1 MSEKERMQRDS
12 KGWRLSQKRGG
23 SIFQCVDWG
32 RKEERQ
38 AGGKHPNLDFGYAKS
53 EFLSDIHVGMVS
65 RRRSPALRER
75 SGRELRRREPDAHK
89 APSLREITR
98 GG

>member
-1 MSEKERMQRDS
+1 ME
-12 KGWRLSQKRGG
+12 WA
-23 SIFQCVDWG
+23 

-65 RRRSPALRER
+65 RRRSLALRER
-75 SGRELRRREPDAHK
+75 WGLELDARK
-89 APSLREITR
+89 ALRPREITR